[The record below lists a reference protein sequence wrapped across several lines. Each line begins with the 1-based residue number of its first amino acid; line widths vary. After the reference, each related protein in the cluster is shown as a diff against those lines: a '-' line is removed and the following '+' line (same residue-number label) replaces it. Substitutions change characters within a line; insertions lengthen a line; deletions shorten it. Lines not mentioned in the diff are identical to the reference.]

1 MAASAISSSSSS
13 VYRVLSPNLDG
24 QSANSTALPAVLSTP
39 APIRAAIAQPFASL
53 IAEPE
58 IRPSG
63 RKPFAPGLVTVA
75 GASIARVPKLL
86 AFSSPSLLSV
96 SPEGR
101 VQDFAK
107 TLGPRGGRPK
117 FSEITTGGGRGSGGG
132 SITGR
137 SGV

>member
-58 IRPSG
+58 IRPGG

-96 SPEGR
+96 SPEEIGR
-101 VQDFAK
+101 ASCRERVY
-107 TLGPRGGRPK
+107 
-117 FSEITTGGGRGSGGG
+117 ITVGTGLLDNIYVIAR
-132 SITGR
+132 
-137 SGV
+137 

>member
-1 MAASAISSSSSS
+1 MAALAISRSSSS
-13 VYRVLSPNLDG
+13 VYNVASATFDG
-24 QSANSTALPAVLSTP
+24 HSINTAALAAVPSIVT
-39 APIRAAIAQPFASL
+39 PIRAARAQPFGSL

-58 IRPSG
+58 IRLSG

-86 AFSSPSLLSV
+86 AFSWPSLLSV

-107 TLGPRGGRPK
+107 TLGPRGGSPK